1 MNDSGKSLYEQWE
14 SQAYQSNGE
23 SLRRRVLN
31 QQQYLSRT
39 WTQVVAVAVL
49 LIIFLNVLLFVSVEP
64 EIVDKSS
71 ARVEEE
77 LGMEEYIS
85 AFESEPSYYL
95 SQ

>member
-23 SLRRRVLN
+23 SLRKRILN

-49 LIIFLNVLLFVSVEP
+49 LIILSNVLLFVSVEP

>member
-23 SLRRRVLN
+23 SLRKRILN

-49 LIIFLNVLLFVSVEP
+49 LIIFSNVLLFVSVEP

-71 ARVEEE
+71 TQVEEE